1 MQISVQHVIAVRKMH
16 DMYDAPQLLDHAQ
29 LTCSQSRNAKS
40 WCQKEQCM
48 PDVSRSEWKMFTNP
62 NVKTRQV
69 FLQGDLAPAAKQQP
83 KELICA
89 PNLH

>member
-1 MQISVQHVIAVRKMH
+1 MTQCKLNVQPVIAVRKMH
-16 DMYDAPQLLDHAQ
+16 GMYDAPQLLDQAQ
-29 LTCSQSRNAKS
+29 LTCIQSRNAKS
-40 WCQKEQCM
+40 WCQEQCM

-62 NVKTRQV
+62 NVRNRQV
-69 FLQGDLAPAAKQQP
+69 FLHGEAKQQP